1 MTPADRAMKMALD
14 ESVQYHALST
24 PDLQAI
30 PLVTGQPLYNLTGYE
45 LNTRK
50 FSQAYEPLL
59 STPTTLHPLPLR
71 IRKSQQA
78 SPQYSTRDLDYKRV
92 RRKQSFSQLFSRSLE
107 AARPTSSKSS
117 AYSTSVQSLIPQLL
131 PPLPLT
137 PSFWSASSSPSL
149 SSTVDTLQSTP
160 THTPIQTT
168 GVGFQPLWE
177 SEKVGLR
184 EPIRTKRKF
193 SQFKRAKRLP
203 HHTIPGEQSGV
214 IWRVHAAVIDVGGG
228 YRHGSVQGSVDAAR
242 RVSGEASEE
251 RAATS
256 GREIQGS
263 GGSRA
268 GRTVRFEGLEAPSS
282 NSEEETSEL
291 VQPSQEKDLTQ
302 TSSFSLSKFK
312 FPPPPGYAW
321 DGIFGKQSKN

>member
-1 MTPADRAMKMALD
+1 MKMALD

-24 PDLQAI
+24 PDMQAI

-50 FSQAYEPLL
+50 FSQTYEPLL

-92 RRKQSFSQLFSRSLE
+92 RRKQSFSQLFSHSFE
-107 AARPTSSKSS
+107 AARPTSFTSS
-117 AYSTSVQSLIPQLL
+117 AFSTSVQSSLPQLL

-137 PSFWSASSSPSL
+137 PGFRSATSSPSL

-160 THTPIQTT
+160 THTPIQSA
-168 GVGFQPLWE
+168 GVVFQPLWE
-177 SEKVGLR
+177 SEKVGLS

-203 HHTIPGEQSGV
+203 HHKIPREESGV
-214 IWRVHAAVIDVGGG
+214 IWQVHAAVVDVGDG
-228 YRHGSVQGSVDAAR
+228 YRRGSVQRSVDAAH
-242 RVSGEASEE
+242 GEAGGASEE
-251 RAATS
+251 RAAS
-256 GREIQGS
+256 GGREVQSSS
-263 GGSRA
+263 GGKA
-268 GRTVRFEGLEAPSS
+268 GRTVRFEGLEVPSS
-282 NSEEETSEL
+282 NSEEEVSGL

-321 DGIFGKQSKN
+321 EGTFGKQAKNL